1 MAVLFSADNCL
12 VGCVG
17 GSLQNC
23 VCWCRRIY
31 QPDILHARSSAA
43 HHVGAVVCAFISGHS
58 TKAGHR
64 LGVSHRHSRWIWKY
78 RLLSRVGDRRL
89 GVDCCS
95 GYRALSNRDRHPGYH
110 GSSRAPGQAANTWI
124 RACTHCYLSSK
135 HLGDQCR
142 LSQPGYGSQSLHW
155 YSGA

>member
-64 LGVSHRHSRWIWKY
+64 LGSGNIAFFHALVIGGKVSIVVPATALFPIVTVILATTVLRERLGKLQILGFVLALIAIY
-78 RLLSRVGDRRL
+78 LLS
-89 GVDCCS
+89 
-95 GYRALSNRDRHPGYH
+95 
-110 GSSRAPGQAANTWI
+110 I
-124 RACTHCYLSSK
+124 
-135 HLGDQCR
+135 
-142 LSQPGYGSQSLHW
+142 
-155 YSGA
+155 